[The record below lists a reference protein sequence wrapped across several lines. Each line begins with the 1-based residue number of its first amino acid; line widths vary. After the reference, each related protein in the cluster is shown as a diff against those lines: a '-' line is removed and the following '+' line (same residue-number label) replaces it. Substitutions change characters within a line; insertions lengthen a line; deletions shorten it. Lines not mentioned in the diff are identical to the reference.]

1 MYQGGPVRDSQNPR
15 RIVAPPCVDNSCQE
29 ICSSETYTMQNYQEI
44 SWLYRAGSL
53 LEILIYL
60 PDGSHFSWVPMSFHI
75 QGEVPIPDRYTT
87 QEKYTDLDNV
97 PDLKMVPFVRQI
109 MLGVNQSWIVGV
121 AKRYTNVL
129 LTNFNESLRPCTRE
143 GL

>member
-1 MYQGGPVRDSQNPR
+1 
-15 RIVAPPCVDNSCQE
+15 
-29 ICSSETYTMQNYQEI
+29 
-44 SWLYRAGSL
+44 
-53 LEILIYL
+53 
-60 PDGSHFSWVPMSFHI
+60 MSFHI